1 MSTDSYTPSQEPGS
15 KRLKTGESV
24 FARRGV
30 SPSTGGV
37 ASAYGNES
45 EKSHRGYK
53 PTKVILM
60 GSTINM
66 EREEMPILQQE
77 TQDLIG

>member
-1 MSTDSYTPSQEPGS
+1 MSTDSYTSQEPGS

-37 ASAYGNES
+37 ASAYSNES